1 MKANIIKTQQ
11 YLYVKLTHRQHV
23 LIRHKHLKLLIADIQ
38 TKLKCFC
45 LRQVRAS
52 SEFDF

>member
-38 TKLKCFC
+38 TELKF
-45 LRQVRAS
+45 LFTTGS
-52 SEFDF
+52 SIFRV